1 MKIALTR
8 RGYMTRL
15 DGVNKLIAISGEGL
29 KSLVMKSRS
38 LAGAI
43 EILREKT

>member
-15 DGVNKLIAISGEGL
+15 DGVNKFIAISGEGL

-43 EILREKT
+43 EILREKA